1 VKAQQAATIARHAV
15 NRAAK
20 LEDIEFLVDT
30 GATRDEIAQRLGYQ
44 RLNSL
49 LIFLQRNDR
58 CDLWFA
64 AEPVWHRDSERR
76 AIQAAQIEEGRAK
89 YPRQGVAK

>member
-1 VKAQQAATIARHAV
+1 MKARQAAAVAHHAV

-30 GATRDEIAQRLGYQ
+30 GATRDEIARRLGYQ
-44 RLNSL
+44 RLKSL
-49 LIFLQRNDR
+49 WTFLQRNDR

-76 AIQAAQIEEGRAK
+76 AIQAAQIEEDRAK